1 MEVQKKVVKKAIIEV
16 TLVGESCGTA
26 NREIEDEIEL
36 ELSRNL
42 HTVPWAERIEKIK
55 VRGK

>member
-1 MEVQKKVVKKAIIEV
+1 MVKKAIIEV
-16 TLVGESCGTA
+16 SLVGESHGIA
-26 NREIEDEIEL
+26 NKEIEDEIEL

-42 HTVPWAERIEKIK
+42 HALPWAERIDKIK

>member
-1 MEVQKKVVKKAIIEV
+1 MVKKAVIEV
-16 TLVGESCGTA
+16 SLVGESWKTA

-42 HTVPWAERIEKIK
+42 HAVPWAERIEKIR